1 MELAAYDFMVVQIS
15 LMVGATAESVKES
28 NSSSSSESES
38 PESSQGSGEVK
49 RIQTGPTEVEFF
61 NDTDSESKTSSNVI
75 KAMQPGG
82 VIDILKQNLC
92 MLAERLSIYLPIC
105 RTVKKVVV
113 PKVVN
118 HRRPGPLDGPDPGF
132 PVNK

>member
-61 NDTDSESKTSSNVI
+61 NDTDSESKPHP
-75 KAMQPGG
+75 ML
-82 VIDILKQNLC
+82 LKQCNQ
-92 MLAERLSIYLPIC
+92 AELLIYS
-105 RTVKKVVV
+105 
-113 PKVVN
+113 
-118 HRRPGPLDGPDPGF
+118 
-132 PVNK
+132 NKPMYAC